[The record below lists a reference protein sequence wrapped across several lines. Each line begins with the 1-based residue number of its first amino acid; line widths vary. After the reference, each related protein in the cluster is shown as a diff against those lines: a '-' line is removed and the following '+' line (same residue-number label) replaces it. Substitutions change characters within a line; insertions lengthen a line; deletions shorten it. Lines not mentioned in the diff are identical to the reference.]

1 MENEAMAIDY
11 EPLDMA
17 EIKTEAERVNSD
29 PTTQTNDDFL
39 QKFVRIPEGEGY
51 VVMRFL
57 PRNKGKKLYCA
68 TKTHRLKGTD
78 GKSRSYHSPKE
89 LVMTERG
96 PKWQGEST
104 IDRYLRDLWQRSE
117 KATGKQQDE
126 LRNQY
131 RQIKGFDRYYY
142 NVIVRE
148 EKDPKTGNITKNAGP
163 KIYSCGKTVHA
174 MIMRAI
180 SGDESA
186 GLKALGDITHPTNG
200 RDFRLVKKITKGS
213 GGDYPNY
220 DLSQFEEP
228 SPLGTPEEMETW
240 MDNLHDL
247 EALRVVKTDD
257 ELKHALKVHLG
268 IIKDDAP
275 GGDSDFDPTEFQVP
289 KTQSSAAAAAE
300 ETVRDELTSSV
311 TEEQVVEAK
320 AEEEEVL
327 ADDEFMKELEGM

>member
-1 MENEAMAIDY
+1 MAIDY

-17 EIKTEAERVNSD
+17 EIQTESERVNSD
-29 PTTQTNDDFL
+29 PTQQSNDDFL
-39 QKFVRIPEGEGY
+39 EKFVRIPEGEGY

-57 PRNKGKKLYCA
+57 PRKKGKKLYCA
-68 TKTHRLKGTD
+68 TKTHRLKGSD

-96 PKWQGEST
+96 PRWEGQSI
-104 IDRYLRDLWQRSE
+104 IDKYLRDVWQRSE
-117 KATGKQQDE
+117 QATGEEKKNLQ
-126 LRNQY
+126 NQY

-142 NVIVRE
+142 NVIVRQ
-148 EKDPKTGNITKNAGP
+148 EKDKDGNIVKNAGP

-180 SGDESA
+180 SGDKSA
-186 GLKALGDITHPTNG
+186 GLKPLGDITHPTNG

-213 GGDYPNY
+213 DGDYPNY
-220 DLSQFEEP
+220 DLSQFEDP
-228 SPLGTPEEMETW
+228 SPLGTPEEMEQW

-247 EALRVVKTDD
+247 EALRVVKTDE

-268 IIKDDAP
+268 LVKDEHP
-275 GGDSDFDPTEFQVP
+275 GAGADDYDPSEFQVP
-289 KTQSSAAAAAE
+289 KTKTSASTAAE
-300 ETVRDELTSSV
+300 ETVRDELTNSV
-311 TEEQVVEAK
+311 TEEQVTEAK

-327 ADDEFMKELEGM
+327 ADEDFMEELAGM